1 MKVFLKILNIF
12 DLLYYVCDRIM
23 RKNSPSG
30 VIGREVASGTELF
43 LTLAVIFFFLG
54 VFSIDAGQIF
64 ADSWRFYVAFLI
76 IVVMIIDNSLIHY
89 HLSRQKYVMTKY
101 KHITSI
107 WKCILI
113 YALYNVV
120 VIILVLLSGM
130 FWNYRVHGHI

>member
-1 MKVFLKILNIF
+1 MKGLLKILNLF
-12 DLLYYVCDRIM
+12 DLLYYVCDRIT
-23 RKNSPSG
+23 RKNFPSG
-30 VIGREVASGTELF
+30 VIGREMASGTELF

-54 VFSIDAGQIF
+54 VFSIDVGIIF

-101 KHITSI
+101 KHITSM
-107 WKCILI
+107 WKCILF

-120 VIILVLLSGM
+120 VIILVILSGM
-130 FWNYRVHGHI
+130 FWNYRIHGHI